1 MMLIYAILR
10 QYFYVSLSYLI
21 QIIFPRVPVT
31 RLKLTTIS
39 L

>member
-1 MMLIYAILR
+1 MMLIYAIFR

-21 QIIFPRVPVT
+21 QIIFPQVPVT